1 MKLSIAQALLASMS
15 VVEPETDRLG
25 RRLRHG
31 STPNKYEPH
40 QGAREKARR
49 LRRMSRMFHVSV
61 KEFPVKDTKAE
72 PGHGAS

>member
-1 MKLSIAQALLASMS
+1 MRKPFKLTIAQALVASMA

-25 RRLRHG
+25 RRLRRG

-49 LRRMSRMFHVSV
+49 VRQMSV
-61 KEFPVKDTKAE
+61 KDVTKPD